1 MLLAFLSGAGILK
14 TRDPIILSIG
24 WRRFQTVPLYAC
36 HDRDARYRALKYTPE
51 HSHCI
56 ASLYGPVTPP
66 TTGCIAVQSVSDRTS
81 TFRIAATGVVLE
93 LDKTADI
100 VKKLKLTGHPMKV
113 FKNTAFIK
121 NMFTSNLEVRSP
133 HSVPLCSIV
142 FYLVLWC
149 FNLVTLRLYE
159 APLQF
164 AKSDFVPRCFIVL

>member
-142 FYLVLWC
+142 FYFVL
-149 FNLVTLRLYE
+149 
-159 APLQF
+159 
-164 AKSDFVPRCFIVL
+164 